1 MVDESVEVGRNRI
14 GGKPGAPR
22 IGFIS
27 IRYIVAF
34 AARSDPLEHRS
45 IRPTHRAG
53 GHRTV
58 EIVNDTLYHFGFQA
72 GRTDNARQRRAMHG
86 EQIAEEAG
94 EVGKAG
100 GGRVGNRA
108 AARGRMPGGRPP
120 RDGLHRSSGGGAART
135 PAYGAKNTSV
145 RFVKLPE
152 FVCTNSGW
160 NDDDGSTS
168 SP

>member
-1 MVDESVEVGRNRI
+1 MVDESVEVCRNRI
-14 GGKPGAPR
+14 GGEPGAPR

-34 AARSDPLEHRS
+34 AARSDALEHRS
-45 IRPTHRAG
+45 IRPTHRSG
-53 GHRTV
+53 ERRTV

-86 EQIAEEAG
+86 ERIAEEAG
-94 EVGKAG
+94 KAGKAD

-108 AARGRMPGGRPP
+108 AARGRMRGGRPP
-120 RDGLHRSSGGGAART
+120 RDGLHRGGGGAART

>member
-14 GGKPGAPR
+14 GGKPDAPR

-45 IRPTHRAG
+45 IRPAHRSG

-94 EVGKAG
+94 EAG

-120 RDGLHRSSGGGAART
+120 RDGLHRSGGGAART

-160 NDDDGSTS
+160 KDEDGSTS

>member
-34 AARSDPLEHRS
+34 VARSDPLEHRS
-45 IRPTHRAG
+45 IRPTHRSG

-94 EVGKAG
+94 ET
-100 GGRVGNRA
+100 GRRPRRKPSGRA
-108 AARGRMPGGRPP
+108 WSNAGRPP
-120 RDGLHRSSGGGAART
+120 RDGLHRGGGAART

-160 NDDDGSTS
+160 NDEDGSTS

>member
-1 MVDESVEVGRNRI
+1 
-14 GGKPGAPR
+14 
-22 IGFIS
+22 
-27 IRYIVAF
+27 
-34 AARSDPLEHRS
+34 
-45 IRPTHRAG
+45 
-53 GHRTV
+53 
-58 EIVNDTLYHFGFQA
+58 
-72 GRTDNARQRRAMHG
+72 MHG

-94 EVGKAG
+94 EAG

-120 RDGLHRSSGGGAART
+120 RDGLHRSGGGAART

-160 NDDDGSTS
+160 NDEEGSTS
-168 SP
+168 RP

>member
-1 MVDESVEVGRNRI
+1 MVDESVEVCRNRI

-45 IRPTHRAG
+45 IRAPRRSG
-53 GHRTV
+53 GHRTI
-58 EIVNDTLYHFGFQA
+58 EIVNDTLYHFGLQA
-72 GRTDNARQRRAMHG
+72 DRTDNGRRRRAMHG
-86 EQIAEEAG
+86 EPIAEEM
-94 EVGKAG
+94 GKAG
-100 GGRVGNRA
+100 KA
-108 AARGRMPGGRPP
+108 AAAPRTERPRMVECRTVAARPP
-120 RDGLHRSSGGGAART
+120 RDGLHRGGGAART

>member
-1 MVDESVEVGRNRI
+1 MVDESVEVCRNRI
-14 GGKPGAPR
+14 GGEPGAPR

-34 AARSDPLEHRS
+34 AARSDALEHRS
-45 IRPTHRAG
+45 IRPTHRSG
-53 GHRTV
+53 ERRTV

-72 GRTDNARQRRAMHG
+72 GRTDNAQQRRAMRG
-86 EQIAEEAG
+86 ERIA
-94 EVGKAG
+94 GKAD

-108 AARGRMPGGRPP
+108 AACGRMSGGRPP
-120 RDGLHRSSGGGAART
+120 RDGLHRGGGGAADT

>member
-45 IRPTHRAG
+45 IRPTLRSG

-94 EVGKAG
+94 KAG
-100 GGRVGNRA
+100 GGRVGSRA

-120 RDGLHRSSGGGAART
+120 RDGLHRGGGAART